1 MSDKCPQQHRPV
13 PLLSASHL
21 LVLCNEV
28 LVCFQVVCL
37 LSSNRKDKY
46 DAIKKYLC
54 TDCPTPSQCV
64 VARTLGKQ
72 QTVMAIA
79 TKIALQ
85 MNCKMGGELWRVDMP
100 VSLLSL
106 GDRVAAWWLRER
118 SLAYGCQHPAMPK
131 RHYFHYS

>member
-1 MSDKCPQQHRPV
+1 MRT
-13 PLLSASHL
+13 LFG
-21 LVLCNEV
+21 
-28 LVCFQVVCL
+28 FQVVCL

-64 VARTLGKQ
+64 VARTLSKQ

-100 VSLLSL
+100 VSLI
-106 GDRVAAWWLRER
+106 
-118 SLAYGCQHPAMPK
+118 
-131 RHYFHYS
+131 

>member
-1 MSDKCPQQHRPV
+1 MS
-13 PLLSASHL
+13 S
-21 LVLCNEV
+21 
-28 LVCFQVVCL
+28 QVVCL

-106 GDRVAAWWLRER
+106 GCREITWLFRER
-118 SLAYGCQHPAMPK
+118 GARLVAMSGVLHLNDTVSTK
-131 RHYFHYS
+131 AEAGNDRGH

>member
-1 MSDKCPQQHRPV
+1 MGRGT
-13 PLLSASHL
+13 
-21 LVLCNEV
+21 
-28 LVCFQVVCL
+28 
-37 LSSNRKDKY
+37 RKDKY

-100 VSLLSL
+100 VSLLSRGAGRSRGYL
-106 GDRVAAWWLRER
+106 GQGARPVAMSGVLHLNDTVSTKAEAGNDR
-118 SLAYGCQHPAMPK
+118 GH
-131 RHYFHYS
+131 

>member
-1 MSDKCPQQHRPV
+1 MQLRYRQCRPFRIPVAETRVERLQRLPDCPQGALRV
-13 PLLSASHL
+13 RYFFL
-21 LVLCNEV
+21 
-28 LVCFQVVCL
+28 QVVCL

-64 VARTLGKQ
+64 LARTLSKP

-85 MNCKMGGELWRVDMP
+85 MNCKMGGELWSVEIP
-100 VSLLSL
+100 VSS
-106 GDRVAAWWLRER
+106 VALF
-118 SLAYGCQHPAMPK
+118 QTPPPH
-131 RHYFHYS
+131 FNT